1 MASEAQIEANR
12 RNSQKST
19 GPRSPAGKCASRF
32 NALKSGID
40 AQSLVIP
47 GEDAAELEAVAEN
60 YREQYQPEN
69 ALEGFL
75 VDEMVAADWQL
86 RRLRKVEAQLWRQE
100 AAAGGDLGEA
110 YTRNTVLTRL
120 HRRIDATE
128 RSYYRALKQIE
139 QFRKQKEK
147 EKEQE
152 ADRIIEELMRAPRPG
167 PELASFRQGPQAEND
182 LAGAMGAPAP
192 QPAG

>member
-1 MASEAQIEANR
+1 MEANR

-139 QFRKQKEK
+139 QIRKEK
-147 EKEQE
+147 EKE

-167 PELASFRQGPQAEND
+167 PELASFREGAQAEND
-182 LAGAMGAPAP
+182 LAGAVVAPAP

>member
-19 GPRSPAGKCASRF
+19 GPRSPAGKTVSRF

-47 GEDAAELEAVAEN
+47 GEDAAELEAVAED
-60 YREQYQPEN
+60 YREQYQPGN
-69 ALEGFL
+69 ALERFL

-110 YTRNTVLTRL
+110 YSRNTVLTRL
-120 HRRIDATE
+120 HRRIDAAQ

-139 QFRKQKEK
+139 QIRKEK
-147 EKEQE
+147 EKE
-152 ADRIIEELMRAPRPG
+152 ADRMMEELLLAPRPR
-167 PELASFRQGPQAEND
+167 PELASFRQDAQAGSD
-182 LAGAMGAPAP
+182 LAGGVEGPAP